1 MCALKIFYKNC
12 HISQLKL
19 TFEQKTFKTIFLN
32 TQTALTKVTSEMLDK
47 FNAFL
52 IWLFPKFDMSITAGC
67 HQETISENIK
77 YTCMYICMYTSY
89 TLDSQH

>member
-1 MCALKIFYKNC
+1 MCALKKNYKNC
-12 HISQLKL
+12 HISQLKVKL

-52 IWLFPKFDMSITAGC
+52 I
-67 HQETISENIK
+67 
-77 YTCMYICMYTSY
+77 
-89 TLDSQH
+89 